1 MEIEPMGPIT
11 AQNPQEIVDLIT
23 FAEEMG
29 NFICYAVN
37 ASKTYNSR
45 AAVYLKTEDL
55 LLTKPY

>member
-1 MEIEPMGPIT
+1 MGPIT

-45 AAVYLKTEDL
+45 AAVYLKTENL